1 MKTKVFMTIC
11 AAAMLLTACSTA
23 GNEAQEA
30 QYNSE
35 PQIAESV
42 PEQTDAAEDTAAAE
56 PAAAAVPEST
66 EIMLPDLSAFG
77 IDTGAFTRC
86 DEPEIRTY
94 GEHAER
100 EFSGDL
106 PSEQFTVY
114 KNERG
119 DKLLFD
125 EYGRLRG
132 YSDRVCTS
140 WYYAPDQPE
149 EQADP
154 VMTAMPYTSSFEGT
168 DPSGSDLESRLV
180 EPEESDGNGVSL
192 RSVQLDKSQLRSEQ
206 EYRDT
211 AYSIL
216 NAVVPDFDLYADREE
231 KILHQYEGTDIF
243 VPCMISAS
251 RSYAD
256 YISDNASITLKADG
270 TLESFSIEY
279 ADIADSSAS
288 DTLYNSAAELCEKCQ
303 RELSPD
309 FIGICEE
316 ESHGYCANIGGTLY
330 GFFTFTCEYGDPDE
344 PAYGCYEYAVRGE

>member
-1 MKTKVFMTIC
+1 MKQKQNVFLMTC
-11 AAAMLLTACSTA
+11 AAALLLTACSIT
-23 GNEAQEA
+23 GNEGL
-30 QYNSE
+30 YDTE

-42 PEQTDAAEDTAAAE
+42 PEQADAAE
-56 PAAAAVPEST
+56 PAAAAVPESA

-94 GEHAER
+94 GEHSER

-114 KNERG
+114 KNEQG

-125 EYGRLRG
+125 AHGRLRG
-132 YSDRVCTS
+132 YSDVMHTIWRDDS
-140 WYYAPDQPE
+140 DWPE
-149 EQADP
+149 DS
-154 VMTAMPYTSSFEGT
+154 VTHTY
-168 DPSGSDLESRLV
+168 
-180 EPEESDGNGVSL
+180 EESDGNGGFIRML
-192 RSVQLDKSQLRSEQ
+192 PLDRSELRSEQ
-206 EYRDT
+206 EYREA

-216 NAVVPDFDLYADREE
+216 NTVVPDFGLYTERDE
-231 KILHQYEGTDIF
+231 KILYQYEGYSTFI
-243 VPCMISAS
+243 PCTISAS
-251 RSYAD
+251 RPYAA
-256 YISDNASITLKADG
+256 YISDNVSIELKVDG

-288 DTLYNSAAELCEKCQ
+288 DTLYNSAAELCAKCQ

-316 ESHGYCANIGGTLY
+316 DSHGYCANIGGTLY
-330 GFFTFTCEYGDPDE
+330 GFFTFTCEYGDPDQ
-344 PAYGCYEYAVRGE
+344 PAYGCYEYAVRGD

>member
-1 MKTKVFMTIC
+1 MRQNVFLMTC
-11 AAAMLLTACSTA
+11 AAALLLTACGTV

-42 PEQTDAAEDTAAAE
+42 PEQTDAAEDTAAAK

-77 IDTGAFTRC
+77 IDTGAFTRS

-106 PSEQFTVY
+106 PSEQLTVY

-132 YSDRVCTS
+132 YSDCVRTS
-140 WYYAPDQPE
+140 WNYAPDQPE
-149 EQADP
+149 DSF
-154 VMTAMPYTSSFEGT
+154 MTTMPYHSSFQGT
-168 DPSGSDLESRLV
+168 LPSGSDLDSYLIEY
-180 EPEESDGNGVSL
+180 EDSDGNGGFL
-192 RSVQLDKSQLRSEQ
+192 RSVQLDESQLRPEQ

-216 NAVVPDFDLYADREE
+216 NAVVPDFDLYTDREE
-231 KILHQYEGTDIF
+231 KILYQYEGTSIF
-243 VPCMISAS
+243 VPGSISAS
-251 RSYAD
+251 RRYTE
-256 YISDNASITLKADG
+256 YISDNAYIDLKADG

-288 DTLYNSAAELCEKCQ
+288 ETLYNSAAELCAKCQ

-316 ESHGYCANIGGTLY
+316 DSHGYCANIGGTLY

-344 PAYGCYEYAVRGE
+344 PAYGCYEYAVRGD